1 MIKKFEEFINE
12 SRINFSNQIK
22 NNREM
27 KMIFDE
33 MYQYLR
39 AEFSRKELELDGYD
53 DHIEFNIGTTSVI
66 FADNDLM
73 NIESNE
79 KYGIYMPKES
89 EPSNLGKHFA
99 IDYMDSDNFDGY
111 EYLQVKS
118 QDGEETNIE
127 LLKDVLSTILISI

>member
-12 SRINFSNQIK
+12 SRINYSNQIK

-27 KMIFDE
+27 EMIFDE
-33 MYQYLR
+33 IGQYLK
-39 AEFSRKELELDGYD
+39 AEFSRKDLELYGYD
-53 DHIEFNIGTTSVI
+53 DHIEFNTGNIYVI

-73 NIESNE
+73 NVESNE

-89 EPSNLGKHFA
+89 EPQNLGKHFA
-99 IDYMDSDNFDGY
+99 IDYPDPKNFDGY

-118 QDGEETNIE
+118 QDGEETNVE
-127 LLKDVLSTILISI
+127 FLKNVLSTLLILV

>member
-12 SRINFSNQIK
+12 SRINCSNQIK

-33 MYQYLR
+33 IAQYLQ
-39 AEFSRKELELDGYD
+39 AEFPRKELELYGYD
-53 DHIEFNIGTTSVI
+53 DRIEFNIGTTSVI

-73 NIESNE
+73 NVESNE

-89 EPSNLGKHFA
+89 EPRNLGKHFVV
-99 IDYMDSDNFDGY
+99 DYMDPENFDGY

-118 QDGEETNIE
+118 QDGEETNVE
-127 LLKDVLSTILISI
+127 LLKNVLSTILILI